1 MFLEHHT
8 KVGGQERKP
17 NEMEENSQTMALSIK
32 GAAELVGISP
42 RHLRRLIANQ
52 EGPPLVRLGTRTVI
66 RRQALADWLKS
77 REEASAA

>member
-1 MFLEHHT
+1 MELYQSRRTGKEA
-8 KVGGQERKP
+8 GG
-17 NEMEENSQTMALSIK
+17 MEENSQTMALSIK

-42 RHLRRLIANQ
+42 RHLRRLITNQ
-52 EGPPLVRLGTRTVI
+52 EGPPLVRLGIRTVI